1 MKFNSSALIQSIL
14 TGMGI
19 GFPVTLAAMAAI
31 GGFSGV
37 ILEFAVWM
45 VASALFGLLS
55 GLLFFS
61 KNELPFPAA
70 LGLHFVGCF
79 AVAVKA
85 CSVAGYSD
93 SLMELI
99 GSILPAFVII
109 YVLIYAVCFAVMK
122 HHEKQIN
129 EALNN
134 E

>member
-1 MKFNSSALIQSIL
+1 MKINSSVLIQSVL

-19 GFPVTLAAMAAI
+19 GFPVTLVCMSAI

-55 GLLFFS
+55 GFLFFS
-61 KNELPFPAA
+61 KNDLPFPAA

-79 AVAVKA
+79 AVSVKA

-93 SLMELI
+93 SLTELI
-99 GSILPAFVII
+99 TSILPVFVII
-109 YVLIYAVCFAVMK
+109 YVIIYAVCFTVMK

-129 EALNN
+129 AALNK